1 MNIDFESRNIT
12 RRSFL
17 KGAGVVGAAG
27 LLSACGGSKSNN
39 SGSTAASGVE
49 APNSTGATPLKEYI
63 SWESANREIES
74 WNLLYSQTLS
84 DANVVTNLWDGLM
97 SFDCYGKLVPA
108 IGAYLKEVEGNS
120 FMAQLKADGKVSFTV
135 DGSEVVLEMDDVL
148 VDTAEK
154 DGFVSSGDN
163 NLTVVLDTNLT
174 PELVEEG
181 FVREI
186 VSKVQTMR
194 KEADFNVTDRIR
206 VYYDGNARIAEILAA
221 NDIKGDVLAVEVVAG
236 KGGELSKEWNINGE
250 KVTLGVARV

>member
-1 MNIDFESRNIT
+1 
-12 RRSFL
+12 
-17 KGAGVVGAAG
+17 
-27 LLSACGGSKSNN
+27 
-39 SGSTAASGVE
+39 
-49 APNSTGATPLKEYI
+49 
-63 SWESANREIES
+63 
-74 WNLLYSQTLS
+74 
-84 DANVVTNLWDGLM
+84 
-97 SFDCYGKLVPA
+97 
-108 IGAYLKEVEGNS
+108 
-120 FMAQLKADGKVSFTV
+120 MAQLKADGKVSFTV

-206 VYYDGNARIAEILAA
+206 VYYDGNAKDCR
-221 NDIKGDVLAVEVVAG
+221 NPCCK
-236 KGGELSKEWNINGE
+236 
-250 KVTLGVARV
+250 

>member
-1 MNIDFESRNIT
+1 MRTIRTAVTAIVVLVMGIVLIVISVGEMADYSK
-12 RRSFL
+12 
-17 KGAGVVGAAG
+17 KGADFSTLTISDIREGMMIEGD
-27 LLSACGGSKSNN
+27 LPYNYGSYEQIK
-39 SGSTAASGVE
+39 
-49 APNSTGATPLKEYI
+49 KE
-63 SWESANREIES
+63 
-74 WNLLYSQTLS
+74 
-84 DANVVTNLWDGLM
+84 
-97 SFDCYGKLVPA
+97 K
-108 IGAYLKEVEGNS
+108 
-120 FMAQLKADGKVSFTV
+120 
-135 DGSEVVLEMDDVL
+135 
-148 VDTAEK
+148 EK

-206 VYYDGNARIAEILAA
+206 VYYDGNAKIAEILAA

>member
-1 MNIDFESRNIT
+1 MKEVILAKSAGFCFGVKRAVDTVYEQTGKKNVYTFGPIIHNEEVVKDLEKKGVFVINTMEELDDIT
-12 RRSFL
+12 EGTVIIRSH
-17 KGAGVVGAAG
+17 GVS
-27 LLSACGGSKSNN
+27 SAVYEALQKK
-39 SGSTAASGVE
+39 GVE
-49 APNSTGATPLKEYI
+49 IVDATCPFVLKI
-63 SWESANREIES
+63 HNIVKQESAN
-74 WNLLYSQTLS
+74 
-84 DANVVTNLWDGLM
+84 
-97 SFDCYGKLVPA
+97 GKQIVI
-108 IGAYLKEVEGNS
+108 IGNEKHPEVEGIMGWS
-120 FMAQLKADGKVSFTV
+120 KTQVHV
-135 DGSEVVLEMDDVL
+135 

-206 VYYDGNARIAEILAA
+206 VYYDGNAKIAEILAA